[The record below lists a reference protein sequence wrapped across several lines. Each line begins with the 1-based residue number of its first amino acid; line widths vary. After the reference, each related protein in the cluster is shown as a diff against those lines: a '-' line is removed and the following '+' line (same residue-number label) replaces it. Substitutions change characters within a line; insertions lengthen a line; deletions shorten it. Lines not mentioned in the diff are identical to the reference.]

1 MWTAI
6 SDMKTLLIIF
16 YAVGAYIIG
25 FIITAFMIKW
35 SGYNPLDGDGFYDPD
50 IEDIVFFCIMWPMWW
65 FVAFMAILFFFLPSK
80 LVKLIF
86 GEKTERKEDIPDG
99 ATTIHQ

>member
-1 MWTAI
+1 
-6 SDMKTLLIIF
+6 MKTLLIIF

-25 FIITAFMIKW
+25 FILTAFIIKW
-35 SGYNPLDGDGFYDPD
+35 LGYNPLCSDGLYDPD
-50 IEDIVFFCIMWPMWW
+50 IEEIVFVCVAWPIYW
-65 FVAFMAILFFFLPSK
+65 FIVFVLTLFLFLPSK

-99 ATTIHQ
+99 AKTIH